1 MNAPPRET
9 RSRREFVRSLGR
21 GAALGA
27 LAGLTAYLAAGP
39 RAGGAN
45 ARCPNEGTCRGCT
58 RFKDCALPPARRARR
73 TARSRTT

>member
-39 RAGGAN
+39 GTSGQDTG
-45 ARCPNEGTCRGCT
+45 CPNEGTCRGCT

>member
-45 ARCPNEGTCRGCT
+45 APCPNEGTCRGCT